1 MPPFY
6 SPFPWKT
13 SAIKAARARDR
24 DPLRSLQFIHLRMS
38 RKCLRSIDTI
48 VRASIKPKI
57 FLSSFLLFFVKVKK
71 KEKQFLLLRILINYS
86 RSNILKK
93 IIPPWMY
100 DSYLIQRL
108 FYDVLVQRDLSHV
121 GPFRWDADSRNSS
134 PRNISQIPRW
144 P

>member
-38 RKCLRSIDTI
+38 RKCLRSIDTFAL
-48 VRASIKPKI
+48 RLNLI
-57 FLSSFLLFFVKVKK
+57 FSLFFPSLFRKSKK